1 MLKGV
6 TVGCGFFSRIQ
17 MENWKRVEGAEI
29 VAACDLDA
37 ERLKSFTSDFGLRG
51 YSDADE
57 MLDTEK
63 PDFLDIATR
72 PAGHLPLVRKAA
84 KRGIATLCQ
93 KPMADTW
100 EEAVRIA
107 GTAQRNGIRLML
119 NENWRWQAWY
129 RHIKSLLNE
138 GRIGEPFYYHIAT
151 RQRDG
156 VGDKPFANQ
165 PYFTEMERFL
175 VIEVIVHHIDTA
187 RFLFG
192 DIDEV
197 YCQTGTLNPAVGA
210 EDFAL
215 LTLRHRGGVRGI
227 IDGNRVTEPDESGP
241 AMETVRI
248 EGMENKIRLGHSG
261 EVLLGDESVF
271 SVDGMPGY
279 RGDSCRATQQHFVDC
294 LANNEEFETEA
305 TDYLRRTVAVVEAC
319 YLSAAEN
326 RAVKVSEVAAMAGAV

>member
-17 MENWKRVEGAEI
+17 MASWKRVEGVEI

-37 ERLKSFTSDFGLRG
+37 ERLKSFTDEFGLRG

-57 MLDTEK
+57 MLDAEK

-72 PAGHLPLVRKAA
+72 PAGHLPLVRLAA
-84 KRGIATLCQ
+84 KRGINALCQ

-100 EEAVRIA
+100 EDAVRIA
-107 GTAQRNGIRLML
+107 KTAQRNGIRLMM

-129 RHIKSLLNE
+129 RQIKTLLDD
-138 GRIGEPFYYHIAT
+138 GRAGEPFSYHIAT

-165 PYFTEMERFL
+165 PYFTEMARFL
-175 VIEVIVHHIDTA
+175 VIEVLVHHIDTA

-215 LTLRHRGGVRGI
+215 VTLRHRSGVRGM
-227 IDGNRVTEPDESGP
+227 IDGNRVTEPDATGP
-241 AMETVRI
+241 AMEAVRI
-248 EGMENKIRLGHSG
+248 EGMDNKIRMGHSG
-261 EVLLGDESVF
+261 EVLLGEEQVF

-294 LANNEEFETEA
+294 LANDQEFETEA

-326 RAVKVSEVAAMAGAV
+326 RPVRVSEVAAMAGAV

>member
-17 MENWKRVEGAEI
+17 MESWKRVEGAEI

-37 ERLKSFTSDFGLRG
+37 DRLQSFTADFGLKG

-57 MLDTEK
+57 MLDAEK
-63 PDFLDIATR
+63 PDFVDIATR
-72 PAGHLPLVRKAA
+72 PAGHLPLVKKAA
-84 KRGIATLCQ
+84 KRGMATICQ
-93 KPMADTW
+93 KPMADSW

-107 GTAQRNGIRLML
+107 KSARRNGIRLMI

-129 RHIKSLLNE
+129 RHIKSLLDE
-138 GRIGEPFYYHIAT
+138 DRIGRPFYYQIAT

-165 PYFTEMERFL
+165 PYFKDMERFFIL
-175 VIEVIVHHIDTA
+175 EAIVHHIDTA

-197 YCQTGTLNPAVGA
+197 FCQTETLNPVVRA
-210 EDFAL
+210 EDFAMIM
-215 LTLRHRGGVRGI
+215 LRHTSGVRGL
-227 IDGNRVTEPDESGP
+227 IDGNRTAEPDEPGP

-248 EGMENKIRLGHSG
+248 EGLENKIRLRHSG
-261 EVLLGDESVF
+261 DVILGDERTF
-271 SVDGMPGY
+271 SAEGMPGY
-279 RGDSCRATQQHFVDC
+279 RGDSCRSTQQHFVDC
-294 LANNEEFETEA
+294 LTNGTEFESEA
-305 TDYLRRTVAVVEAC
+305 TDYLRRTVAAVEAC
-319 YLSAAEN
+319 YLSAAEH
-326 RAVKVSEVAAMAGAV
+326 RPVRVSEIAAGTGAV

>member
-6 TVGCGFFSRIQ
+6 TVGCGFFGRIQ
-17 MENWKRVEGAEI
+17 MESWKRVEGSEI

-37 ERLKSFTSDFGLRG
+37 ERLQSFTADFDLKG

-57 MLDTEK
+57 MLDAEK

-72 PAGHLPLVRKAA
+72 PAGHLPLVKKAA
-84 KRGIATLCQ
+84 KRGIATICQ

-107 GTAQRNGIRLML
+107 KTAQRRGIRLML

-129 RHIKSLLNE
+129 RHTKSLLDE
-138 GRIGEPFYYHIAT
+138 GRIGRPFYYHIAT

-165 PYFTEMERFL
+165 PYFKDMPRFL
-175 VIEVIVHHIDTA
+175 IVEVLVHHIDTA

-197 YCQTGTLNPAVGA
+197 FCQTETLNPVMRAA
-210 EDFAL
+210 DFAMI
-215 LTLRHRGGVRGI
+215 TLRHTSGVRGF
-227 IDGNRVTEPDESGP
+227 IDGNRVVEPDEPGP

-248 EGMENKIRLGHSG
+248 EGLDNKIRLLHSG
-261 EVLLGDESVF
+261 DVLLGDERTF
-271 SVDGMPGY
+271 SADGVSGY

-294 LANNEEFETEA
+294 LTSGKEFESEA
-305 TDYLRRTVAVVEAC
+305 TDYLRKTVAAVEAC
-319 YLSAAEN
+319 YISADEH
-326 RAVKVSEVAAMAGAV
+326 RPVRISEVAVMAGAV

>member
-17 MENWKRVEGAEI
+17 MDSWKRVEGAEI
-29 VAACDLDA
+29 VAACDLDTD
-37 ERLKSFTSDFGLRG
+37 RLQSFTADFGLKG

-57 MLDTEK
+57 MLDAEK

-72 PAGHLPLVRKAA
+72 PAGHLPLVKKAA
-84 KRGIATLCQ
+84 KRGIATICQ

-107 GTAQRNGIRLML
+107 KTAQRNGIRLML

-129 RHIKSLLNE
+129 RHIKSLLDE
-138 GRIGEPFYYHIAT
+138 DRIGRPFYYQIAT

-165 PYFTEMERFL
+165 PYFKDMPRFL
-175 VIEVIVHHIDTA
+175 IIEVLVHHIDTA
-187 RFLFG
+187 RLLFG

-197 YCQTGTLNPAVGA
+197 FCQTETLNPAMRA
-210 EDFAL
+210 ADFAMIA
-215 LTLRHRGGVRGI
+215 LRHTSGVRGF
-227 IDGNRVTEPDESGP
+227 IDGNRVVEPDEQGP

-261 EVLLGDESVF
+261 DVLLGDERTF
-271 SVDGMPGY
+271 SADGMPGY
-279 RGDSCRATQQHFVDC
+279 RGDSCRSTQQHFVDC
-294 LANNEEFETEA
+294 LTNGLEFESEA
-305 TDYLRRTVAVVEAC
+305 TDYLRKTVAAVEAC
-319 YLSAAEN
+319 YLSAAEH
-326 RAVKVSEVAAMAGAV
+326 RPVRISEIAVMAGAV

>member
-17 MENWKRVEGAEI
+17 MESWKRVEGAEI

-37 ERLKSFTSDFGLRG
+37 DRLQSFTADFGLKG

-57 MLDTEK
+57 MLDAEK

-72 PAGHLPLVRKAA
+72 PAGHLPLVKKAA
-84 KRGIATLCQ
+84 ERGIATICQ

-107 GTAQRNGIRLML
+107 KTARRNGIRLML

-129 RHIKSLLNE
+129 RHIKSLLDE
-138 GRIGEPFYYHIAT
+138 DRIGRPFYYQIAT

-165 PYFTEMERFL
+165 PYFKDMARFFI
-175 VIEVIVHHIDTA
+175 IEAVVHNIDTA

-192 DIDEV
+192 EIDEV
-197 YCQTGTLNPAVGA
+197 FCQTETLNPVVRA
-210 EDFAL
+210 EDFVML
-215 LTLRHRGGVRGI
+215 MLRHKSGVRGF
-227 IDGNRVTEPDESGP
+227 IDGNRVAEPDEQGP

-248 EGMENKIRLGHSG
+248 EGLDNKIRLRHSG
-261 EVLLGDESVF
+261 DVLLGDERTF
-271 SVDGMPGY
+271 SAEGVPGY
-279 RGDSCRATQQHFVDC
+279 RGDSCCSTQQHFVDC
-294 LANNEEFETEA
+294 LTNGEEFESEA
-305 TDYLRRTVAVVEAC
+305 TDYLRKTVAAVEAC
-319 YLSAAEN
+319 YLSAAEH
-326 RAVKVSEVAAMAGAV
+326 RPVRISEIAIMVGAV

>member
-17 MENWKRVEGAEI
+17 MESWKRVEGAEI

-37 ERLKSFTSDFGLRG
+37 ERLKSFTSDFSLRG

-57 MLDTEK
+57 MLEAEK
-63 PDFLDIATR
+63 PDFVDIATR

-84 KRGIATLCQ
+84 QRGIAALCQ

-100 EEAVRIA
+100 EDAVRIA
-107 GTAQRNGIRLML
+107 KSAQRNGIRLML

-129 RHIKSLLNE
+129 RQIKSLLDA
-138 GRIGEPFYYHIAT
+138 GRIGEPFSYYIAT

-156 VGDKPFANQ
+156 VGEKPFANQ
-165 PYFTEMERFL
+165 PYFTQMERFL
-175 VIEVIVHHIDTA
+175 LIEVIVHHIDTA

-197 YCQTGTLNPAVGA
+197 YCQTGTLNPVVGA

-215 LTLRHRGGVRGI
+215 LTLRHRSGVRGV
-227 IDGNRVTEPDESGP
+227 IDGNRVSEPDESGP

-248 EGMENKIRLGHSG
+248 EGMENKIRLGHNG
-261 EVLLGDESVF
+261 AVVLGDEVVF

-294 LANNEEFETEA
+294 LRNNEQFETEA
-305 TDYLRRTVAVVEAC
+305 TDYLRRTVAAVEAC

-326 RAVKVSEVAAMAGAV
+326 RPVRVSEVAVMAGAV

>member
-17 MENWKRVEGAEI
+17 MDSWKRVEGAEI

-37 ERLKSFTSDFGLRG
+37 DRLQSFTSDFGLKG

-57 MLDTEK
+57 MLDAEK

-72 PAGHLPLVRKAA
+72 PAGHLPLGKKAA
-84 KRGIATLCQ
+84 QRGIATICQ

-107 GTAQRNGIRLML
+107 KAAQRKGIRLMM

-129 RHIKSLLNE
+129 RHIKSLLDE
-138 GRIGEPFYYHIAT
+138 DRIGRPFYYQIAT

-165 PYFTEMERFL
+165 PYFKDMPRFL
-175 VIEVIVHHIDTA
+175 ILEVLVHHIDTA

-197 YCQTGTLNPAVGA
+197 FCQTETLNPAMRA
-210 EDFAL
+210 ADFAMI
-215 LTLRHRGGVRGI
+215 TLRHTGGVRGL
-227 IDGNRVTEPDESGP
+227 IDGNRVVEPDESGP

-248 EGMENKIRLGHSG
+248 EGLENKIRLRHSG
-261 EVLLGDESVF
+261 AVLLGDEQTF
-271 SVDGMPGY
+271 SVEGMPGY
-279 RGDSCRATQQHFVDC
+279 RGDSCRSTQQHFVDC
-294 LANNEEFETEA
+294 LTNGQEFESEA
-305 TDYLRRTVAVVEAC
+305 TDYLRKTVAAVEAC
-319 YLSAAEN
+319 YLSAAEH
-326 RAVKVSEVAAMAGAV
+326 RPVKISEIAVMAGAV